1 MIKHNNIEK
10 LSFFLVMSEASAL
23 KLNLKLYYKILGKTN
38 QISNLNNFPFLEWVE
53 YFSFQM

>member
-38 QISNLNNFPFLEWVE
+38 QISNLNNFPFLE
-53 YFSFQM
+53 